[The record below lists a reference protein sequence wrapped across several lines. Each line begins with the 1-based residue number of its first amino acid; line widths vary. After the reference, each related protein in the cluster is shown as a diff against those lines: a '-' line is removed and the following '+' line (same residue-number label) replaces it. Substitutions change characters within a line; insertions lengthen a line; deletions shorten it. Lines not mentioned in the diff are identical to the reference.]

1 MRSAFLK
8 KKLLATTFIAG
19 FAGSLVTGL
28 AYAQD
33 SEEDDTPVVI
43 EEIDEDDEARQERV
57 VVTVSRLS
65 RTEFTSASPL
75 KVINIQE
82 SISAGLVDTA
92 TIVQRTSVA
101 GGAQT
106 DNTFTGIVTDGGPGS
121 ATVGLRGLDE
131 ERTLI
136 LANGRR
142 LAPAGVA
149 GSPTRPDLSLIPLG
163 MIERTEILTD
173 GAPFIIPNCRDGSCV
188 EVQERSSEAEPRKSA
203 PLCRA
208 SQACPVMPLRDQI
221 HRDLFVLRQ
230 RRAADRGIPERA
242 TMRRGDLQR
251 LADHVA
257 QGLQAIEKVRIVP
270 ISPRAEAPATATGEL
285 GQIEIWPAPGRKQ

>member
-1 MRSAFLK
+1 MRNAFLK
-8 KKLLATTFIAG
+8 KKLLATTIIAG
-19 FAGSLVTGL
+19 LAGSLTTGL

-33 SEEDDTPVVI
+33 AEDTGDDTPVVI

-57 VVTVSRLS
+57 VVTGSRLS

-82 SISAGLVDTA
+82 SVSAGLVDTA

-121 ATVGLRGLDE
+121 STVGLRGLDE

-173 GAPFIIPNCRDGSCV
+173 GASPIYGADAVAGVINFITRKDFDGIEFDVFYSSP
-188 EVQERSSEAEPRKSA
+188 EAGGGEERRVSVATGIMPVRPGAKSSTAATR
-203 PLCRA
+203 
-208 SQACPVMPLRDQI
+208 Q
-221 HRDLFVLRQ
+221 FRQ
-230 RRAADRGIPERA
+230 REVRPAPVR
-242 TMRRGDLQR
+242 
-251 LADHVA
+251 A
-257 QGLQAIEKVRIVP
+257 QGTARRRESVELQKAHP
-270 ISPRAEAPATATGEL
+270 CPS
-285 GQIEIWPAPGRKQ
+285 